1 MTYIDIIIG
10 ILLLLS
16 LVFGWRQ
23 GLIRQLFGILA
34 LLLGVFCAYKF
45 SDSTAY
51 YLSKWF
57 SMNEAV
63 TNAAAFA
70 VTFIAV
76 LFLVILI
83 GRVADRFIKLVAL
96 GLVNRLLGAILGALK
111 AVLIISVCLVILK
124 SFNLLPEETMRA
136 SRSCQSLERV
146 GAMVFPY
153 LQKIVFSHKL

>member
-16 LVFGWRQ
+16 FVLGWRQ

-51 YLSKWF
+51 YLAKWF

-63 TNAAAFA
+63 TNAVAFA
-70 VTFIAV
+70 ITFIAV

-111 AVLIISVCLVILK
+111 AVLIISVCWVILK
-124 SFNLLPEETMRA
+124 SFNLLPEETIRA
-136 SRSCQSLERV
+136 SHSCQPLESV
-146 GAMVFPY
+146 GSTVFPY
-153 LQKIVFSHKL
+153 LQKVVFSGL